1 MIRVL
6 NLTTTAWRSFYQS
19 QRTALE
25 SVGIEVTTL
34 PVPGEHRAVD
44 DEIRQRTIANYAR
57 YLPQVLREA
66 RGEYDLIHAN
76 YGLTI
81 PFALAASRCPSIG
94 RSGRTNGRLPVVCT
108 LWGGEYRANP
118 YEPLIKRAVARTD
131 RVIVP
136 SNAMA
141 ERVDCPCDVIPFPV
155 DTEMFRPIPKTEAR
169 ERVGWDQDTQ
179 IVLFP
184 YAPSRDEKNFPLAR
198 RVVDGVAGVLESDS
212 DSDSDADITLKTV
225 ANEPYEEMPY
235 YLNAADAV
243 ILTSRF
249 ESGPMTV
256 KEAAACNTPVV
267 ARDVGFAREVLG
279 DVSNASV
286 TLGEDNLVRDL
297 ARVLESGEP
306 SDGREKLAS
315 YTAETMGERLRAV
328 YEECLAGEDRR
339 QNSQSAQ
346 QTGVSP
352 SLDGD

>member
-1 MIRVL
+1 MIRIL
-6 NLTTTAWRSFYQS
+6 SLTTTAWRSFYQS

-25 SVGIEVTTL
+25 SAGVSVTTL

-44 DEIRQRTIANYAR
+44 DEVRQRTMVDYAR

-81 PFALAASRCPSIG
+81 PFALAASRCAEIG
-94 RSGRTNGRLPVVCT
+94 RTGRANGRLPVVCT

-118 YEPLIKRAVARTD
+118 YEPLIRRAVAQAD

-141 ERVDCPCDVIPFPV
+141 ERVKHPCDVIPFPV
-155 DTEMFRPIPKTEAR
+155 DTDMFRPIPKAEAR
-169 ERVGWDQDTQ
+169 EQIGWDQDTK

-198 RVVDGVAGVLESDS
+198 RVVDRVERGLESDS
-212 DSDSDADITLKTV
+212 NIVLKTV
-225 ANEPYEEMPY
+225 ANQPYEEMPT
-235 YLNAADAV
+235 YLNAADTV

-267 ARDVGFAREVLG
+267 ARDVGFARDVLG
-279 DVSNASV
+279 DVSNSPV
-286 TLGEDNLVRDL
+286 TLGEEQLVREL

-315 YTAETMGERLRAV
+315 YTAETMGERLRSV
-328 YEECLAGEDRR
+328 YEQCLGGESGRR
-339 QNSQSAQ
+339 RSRSVQ
-346 QTGVSP
+346 QTSVHS
-352 SLDGD
+352 SSYGD

>member
-1 MIRVL
+1 MIRIL
-6 NLTTTAWRSFYQS
+6 SLTTTAWRSFYQS
-19 QRTALE
+19 QLTALE
-25 SVGIEVTTL
+25 SAGVSVTTL

-44 DEIRQRTIANYAR
+44 DEVRQRTVADYAR
-57 YLPQVLREA
+57 YLPQVLQEA

-81 PFALAASRCPSIG
+81 PFALAASRCASIG
-94 RSGRTNGRLPVVCT
+94 RTGRANGRLPVVCT
-108 LWGGEYRANP
+108 LWGGEYRSNP
-118 YEPLIKRAVARTD
+118 YEPLIRRAVAHAD

-141 ERVDCPCDVIPFPV
+141 ERVDRPCDVVPFPV
-155 DTEMFRPIPKTEAR
+155 DTEMFRPIPNAEAR

-198 RVVDGVAGVLESDS
+198 RVVDGVAGVLESE
-212 DSDSDADITLKTV
+212 SDSDADIALKTV
-225 ANEPYEEMPY
+225 ANQPYEEMPY

-267 ARDVGFAREVLG
+267 ARDVGFARDVLG
-279 DVSNASV
+279 DVSNSPV

-297 ARVLESGEP
+297 AKVLESGEP

-315 YTAETMGERLRAV
+315 YTAETMGERLRTV
-328 YEECLAGEDRR
+328 YEQCLAGEGGRW
-339 QNSQSAQ
+339 NSQSPQ
-346 QTGVSP
+346 QAEVSP
-352 SLDGD
+352 FSDGD

>member
-6 NLTTTAWRSFYQS
+6 SLTTTAWRSFYQS

-25 SVGIEVTTL
+25 FAGVSVTTL

-44 DEIRQRTIANYAR
+44 DEVRQRTIADYAR
-57 YLPQVLREA
+57 YLPQVLQEA

-76 YGLTI
+76 YGLTV
-81 PFALAASRCPSIG
+81 PFALAASRAPGVG
-94 RSGRTNGRLPVVCT
+94 RRGRATGRLPVVCT

-118 YEPLIKRAVARTD
+118 YEPLIRRAVAQTD

-141 ERVDCPCDVIPFPV
+141 ERVDHPCDVVPFPV
-155 DTEMFRPIPKTEAR
+155 DTDLFRSIPKAEAR

-198 RVVDGVAGVLESDS
+198 RVVDGVERVLESES
-212 DSDSDADITLKTV
+212 DSEITLKTV
-225 ANEPYEEMPY
+225 ANQPYEEMPT
-235 YLNAADAV
+235 YLNAADAL

-267 ARDVGFAREVLG
+267 ARDVGFARDVLG
-279 DVSNASV
+279 DVSNSPV

-297 ARVLESGEP
+297 ARVLESDEP
-306 SDGREKLAS
+306 PDGREKLAS
-315 YTAETMGERLRAV
+315 YTVETMGERLRTV
-328 YEECLAGEDRR
+328 YEQCLAGEGGR
-339 QNSQSAQ
+339 QSSQSPQ
-346 QTGVSP
+346 QAEVSP
-352 SLDGD
+352 SSDGH